1 MANERL
7 KKRLIDLGIEEKEAE
22 IYVFISAMGPTPARL
37 VARRFSLNRM
47 RVYRSLKSLEEKG
60 LANKVMGRPVKFV
73 ATPLKNVLDR
83 QIGGLKQTL
92 IELEENEESLI
103 REWENLSRGA
113 AQPLEEPKF
122 RIFQGREQVFDLL
135 FDMFDRAQDTI
146 RLVTTTSDLTR
157 LSLGGLDDKLREMK
171 RLGKGIK
178 VLTQIDT
185 KSLEEV
191 QSYNEFVN
199 VRHISLQT
207 PIRVAIIDGRE
218 ALNTVAMDDSMS
230 MTTQADTGLWT
241 DASNYVAAQ
250 MIFFD
255 ALWSLAPDAESVMQS
270 IKTGE
275 PPHEIR
281 TYTTQDEYASVF
293 REMIV
298 RAKEKID
305 IMAKNVAASPAT
317 LAEFIALADKDVKIR
332 MLTQTDS
339 DNLPEIE
346 KMADSKIT
354 IAENATVT
362 DIVLLTIDEKEALMN
377 IPYIGTQ
384 KRIVWS
390 NIDAFVG
397 TMILV
402 FDDYWDLGK
411 PIQEKLLQVAQRK
424 KMEYVAQRLKDEF
437 EEMGWTAEI
446 PGTIAGLSWKTY
458 MFDILAK
465 SPERTKA
472 TLCIDILTEGSVF
485 NKIIERSIVQSDLTS
500 SNLILASLI
509 PYKSEELKLAE
520 LYRIQIVHSQT
531 EEELVSEI
539 LKTVKKIEKK
549 CFVDL
554 TEAFR

>member
-1 MANERL
+1 
-7 KKRLIDLGIEEKEAE
+7 
-22 IYVFISAMGPTPARL
+22 
-37 VARRFSLNRM
+37 
-47 RVYRSLKSLEEKG
+47 
-60 LANKVMGRPVKFV
+60 
-73 ATPLKNVLDR
+73 
-83 QIGGLKQTL
+83 
-92 IELEENEESLI
+92 
-103 REWENLSRGA
+103 
-113 AQPLEEPKF
+113 
-122 RIFQGREQVFDLL
+122 
-135 FDMFDRAQDTI
+135 
-146 RLVTTTSDLTR
+146 
-157 LSLGGLDDKLREMK
+157 
-171 RLGKGIK
+171 
-178 VLTQIDT
+178 
-185 KSLEEV
+185 
-191 QSYNEFVN
+191 
-199 VRHISLQT
+199 
-207 PIRVAIIDGRE
+207 
-218 ALNTVAMDDSMS
+218 
-230 MTTQADTGLWT
+230 
-241 DASNYVAAQ
+241 
-250 MIFFD
+250 
-255 ALWSLAPDAESVMQS
+255 
-270 IKTGE
+270 
-275 PPHEIR
+275 
-281 TYTTQDEYASVF
+281 
-293 REMIV
+293 
-298 RAKEKID
+298 
-305 IMAKNVAASPAT
+305 
-317 LAEFIALADKDVKIR
+317 

-354 IAENATVT
+354 IAENAAVT

-424 KMEYVAQRLKDEF
+424 KMEYMAQRLKDEF

-446 PGTIAGLSWKTY
+446 LGTIAGLSWKTY

-531 EEELVSEI
+531 EEELISEI

-549 CFVDL
+549 
-554 TEAFR
+554 